1 MESKLVV
8 FLCNAQRFEP
18 LKMFCFIIAVRIIAD
33 ASTKTTAVAMWPLS
47 RATLSATCLSVCL
60 SASSDAV

>member
-18 LKMFCFIIAVRIIAD
+18 LKMFCFIITVRIICGCFYKNDCSGDVA
-33 ASTKTTAVAMWPLS
+33 AVQS
-47 RATLSATCLSVCL
+47 YIICDVSVCL
-60 SASSDAV
+60 SLSLQ